1 MEESQVLAAELDRGL
16 QKWESLPSELLRALE
31 HHCENLAGL
40 VSSLRAAGRDHDEI
54 RALVGELLRS
64 YEADLVAVLESG
76 Q

>member
-1 MEESQVLAAELDRGL
+1 MEASQVLAAELDRSL
-16 QKWESLPSELLRALE
+16 QMGELTELRRALE

-54 RALVGELLRS
+54 RVLVGELLRS